1 MKYTMVDGEKVYSY
15 RWVILAL
22 LFLAVVV
29 VNGCTLIFAG
39 MAPSLLA
46 PVEAGG
52 YGWTS
57 QQFMLANSCSYL
69 TGFLFCMLCG
79 TLADRKG
86 LKKVMCVG
94 LGLTLVGAVLRC
106 FCTDF
111 ATIFACSVVMGFGLA
126 ALNANSA
133 KMIRLWFPGKMVG
146 VAMGIYLCGATLGC
160 AVSVPVA
167 GAVGMTTTFVGVAVL
182 CAITLVAWILFYKKH
197 PEKEQPIVEPVLSH
211 LGMVVKSRNL
221 WVACLV
227 LGFVM
232 AAGAVNNGY
241 LVAML
246 SSTKGVD
253 ATVATLVSSACNIT
267 CSVGGLLFPI
277 ICAKTHNEKR
287 WLVGLGIA
295 VIVFIGVYMFVFDG
309 MATAIG
315 VVVCS
320 ILVGGLLPLAKAL
333 PAQLPDIT
341 AEHMGAA
348 GGLHSMMQN
357 LFAFVIPS
365 YIVAPLCGT
374 DYMMLNG
381 VAYML
386 LMGLMVISAV
396 FLPKLVTGGAAPAEQ
411 K

>member
-1 MKYTMVDGEKVYSY
+1 M
-15 RWVILAL
+15 
-22 LFLAVVV
+22 
-29 VNGCTLIFAG
+29 
-39 MAPSLLA
+39 
-46 PVEAGG
+46 
-52 YGWTS
+52 
-57 QQFMLANSCSYL
+57 
-69 TGFLFCMLCG
+69 
-79 TLADRKG
+79 
-86 LKKVMCVG
+86 
-94 LGLTLVGAVLRC
+94 
-106 FCTDF
+106 
-111 ATIFACSVVMGFGLA
+111 
-126 ALNANSA
+126 
-133 KMIRLWFPGKMVG
+133 
-146 VAMGIYLCGATLGC
+146 
-160 AVSVPVA
+160 
-167 GAVGMTTTFVGVAVL
+167 
-182 CAITLVAWILFYKKH
+182 
-197 PEKEQPIVEPVLSH
+197 LSH

-246 SSTKGVD
+246 SSAKGVD

-315 VVVCS
+315 VVICS

-357 LFAFVIPS
+357 LFAFGIPS
-365 YIVAPLCGT
+365 YIGAPLCGT

-386 LMGLMVISAV
+386 LMGLMVLSAV
-396 FLPKLVTGGAAPAEQ
+396 FLPKLVTGGAAPVEQ